1 MRLDDNS
8 NTQRELNQEAFHTD
22 MDLKSK
28 QMQQNIE
35 VGGFKILKADNVW
48 VLMVILRSVSHG
60 IMIFVSAME
69 VIFVFS
75 LLKNVSRLHF

>member
-35 VGGFKILKADNVW
+35 VGGFKNLTGTSRCRIL
-48 VLMVILRSVSHG
+48 SG
-60 IMIFVSAME
+60 F
-69 VIFVFS
+69 
-75 LLKNVSRLHF
+75 